1 MELKQLSVKNF
12 KCFNDSE
19 IDFSKL
25 NIFTGTNSSG
35 KSSMLDAILT
45 AAQSANHFPFKLS
58 PNGKYVI
65 MGDYYEFAK
74 NHNLTK
80 PIEISLKLVEAKKI
94 IEYHTTWANDESIK
108 MPILEALEART
119 DDLRLSLFKD
129 KNYQVH
135 IECDE
140 AAFKKSK
147 SYKEAQILTEFINKM
162 TDGQLYSRF
171 AEKFKNID
179 VKISTNTVDFNVN
192 NLEDIGGI
200 LIKSKRQ
207 FVDFALTPIERSMS
221 EFDSNFNYISSFRLR
236 PERTYTQSSQS
247 DFVKANGDNAID
259 QIFQWKAMKSPK
271 FKELIK
277 ELRNLQLMNTLTI
290 NKLRGGRYEVR
301 VKARLH
307 GAWASLVDVGFGI
320 SQFLPIIVADLQ
332 LRKDSTL
339 MIDQPEIH
347 LHPSAQAQLADY
359 FIRQVKS
366 NNKRYFIETHSEYI
380 LNRLR
385 ASIVKGI
392 ISPSSVRV
400 YYFDNQSGE
409 SEIHRVH
416 FTRSGKIQNAPKGF
430 FETYMMD
437 IMDIA
442 VNAAGTS

>member
-12 KCFNDSE
+12 KCFNASE

-25 NIFTGTNSSG
+25 NIFTGSNSSG
-35 KSSMLDAILT
+35 KSSMLDAILSV
-45 AAQSANHFPFKLS
+45 AQSANHFPFRLS

-65 MGDYYEFAK
+65 MGDYYEFAR
-74 NHNLTK
+74 NHSLTK
-80 PIEISLKLVEAKKI
+80 PIEISLKLVEGKTI
-94 IEYHTTWANDESIK
+94 VEYHTTWANDESIK
-108 MPILEALEART
+108 MPIIKALEAKT
-119 DDLRLSLFKD
+119 NGLLLSVFKD
-129 KNYQVH
+129 KNYHVH
-135 IECDE
+135 IELDE
-140 AAFKKSK
+140 EKYKRGE
-147 SYKEAQILTEFINKM
+147 SYKGAQIISEFMNKI
-162 TDGQLYSRF
+162 TDGKYYSDITKEF
-171 AEKFKNID
+171 ENIN
-179 VKISTNTVDFNVN
+179 VKTSTNTIDFNIN
-192 NLEDIGGI
+192 DLKDIGGV
-200 LIKSKRQ
+200 LIKSNRQ
-207 FVDFALTPIERSMS
+207 FVDFALTPIERSMQN
-221 EFDSNFNYISSFRLR
+221 FDSNFNYISSFRLR

-247 DFVKANGDNAID
+247 DLVKASGENAIA

-271 FKELIK
+271 FKELMK

-301 VKARLH
+301 VRTKLH

-320 SQFLPIIVADLQ
+320 SQYLPIIVADLQ
-332 LRKDSTL
+332 LRKGSTL

-347 LHPSAQAQLADY
+347 LHPSVQAQLADY

-409 SEIHRVH
+409 PEIHQVH
-416 FTRSGKIQNAPKGF
+416 FTKSGKILNAPKGF
-430 FETYMMD
+430 FETYMID
-437 IMDIA
+437 VMDIA
-442 VNAAGTS
+442 LSTVDR